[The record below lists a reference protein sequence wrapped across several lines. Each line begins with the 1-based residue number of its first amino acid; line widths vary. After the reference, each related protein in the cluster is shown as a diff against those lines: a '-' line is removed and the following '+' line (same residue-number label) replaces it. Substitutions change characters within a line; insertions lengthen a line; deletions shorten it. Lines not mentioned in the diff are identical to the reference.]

1 MGGGGAALGG
11 KARVVGADTCEV
23 LQILQ
28 LLLGS
33 YSGGRCGGGGIA
45 VDIVGS
51 LWGIAP
57 GLVLVA
63 GLAVAVV
70 EVKVVSGISS
80 VAAAVSLPR

>member
-33 YSGGRCGGGGIA
+33 GGGGIA